1 MNKQVKT
8 LELSNIAIKV
18 VERVENKI
26 SIDKKIKSKYMILTL
41 IYRCIKLL
49 FCMSFL
55 ID

>member
-18 VERVENKI
+18 VENKI